1 MKPSVIPPPLR
12 LSSPRPG
19 PFAQVDPRLN
29 PAQAAATP
37 DRPGRRACL
46 GLGVLALTGCAVRPL
61 SEPPSAPVSTTSA
74 SGAEAPLP
82 AQVMPFSVATPGTQ
96 APAGWRHYILRRDR
110 PQTRY
115 AVVRDGPRRVLHA
128 HAAAAA
134 TGLQCP
140 VSIEPVAGARLR
152 FSWRVTQMHD
162 DATVARGE
170 VDDSPA
176 RIVLAFDGDD
186 ARLPLRE
193 RLFFDQV
200 ELFTGQ
206 RLPYATL
213 MYVWD
218 RHLPTESVIQNHRTS
233 RIRYLTVEHGQAR
246 LGAWLA
252 YERDVVAD
260 YRRAFGEAP
269 RRISSVG
276 VLTDSDALKHE
287 QQAWYGD
294 IEYLAPR
301 AAG

>member
-1 MKPSVIPPPLR
+1 VQEPQSE
-12 LSSPRPG
+12 
-19 PFAQVDPRLN
+19 
-29 PAQAAATP
+29 PASTASTP
-37 DRPGRRACL
+37 D
-46 GLGVLALTGCAVRPL
+46 VD
-61 SEPPSAPVSTTSA
+61 
-74 SGAEAPLP
+74 APLP
-82 AQVMPFSVATPGTQ
+82 AQVMPFSMAAPGTL
-96 APAGWRHYILRRDR
+96 APTGWRHYVLRRDR

-115 AVVRDGPRRVLHA
+115 AVVRDGPRSVLHA

-140 VSIEPVAGARLR
+140 VAIETAAGARLR
-152 FSWRVTQMHD
+152 FSWRVAQIHD
-162 DATVARGE
+162 DATVARAE
-170 VDDSPA
+170 ADDSAA
-176 RIVLAFDGDD
+176 RIVLAFGGDD
-186 ARLPLRE
+186 ARLSLRE

-218 RHLPTESVIQNHRTS
+218 RHLPTESVIHNHRTS
-233 RIRYLTVEHGQAR
+233 RIRYLTVEHGQSR
-246 LGAWLA
+246 LGQWLA

-260 YRRAFGEAP
+260 FRRAFGEAP
-269 RRISSVG
+269 QRISSVG

-294 IEYLAPR
+294 IEYLAPG